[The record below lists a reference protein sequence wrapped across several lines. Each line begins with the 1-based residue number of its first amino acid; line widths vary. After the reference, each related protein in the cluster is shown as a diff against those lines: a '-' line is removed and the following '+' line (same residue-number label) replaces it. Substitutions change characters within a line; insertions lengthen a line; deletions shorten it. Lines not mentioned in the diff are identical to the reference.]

1 MGLFDFFRKKR
12 KVKVKRKRR
21 TRKPPS
27 RKKQTLEKIKADI
40 ENLQTQLKTINIALD
55 KHNDELSQHSKLIN
69 EHSKGL
75 EKLEQIV
82 TKTPI
87 NPLAEEKSQANRP
100 VAMINPPTI
109 PNPPIENSTRKF
121 DISRFSEQEK
131 RILAVFFQNQ
141 GMGLSY
147 VDIAKSLNKSPHT
160 VKNQMNRIRLKADL
174 FNRTVDND
182 SRNRFKLKDG
192 LRIEKYLNI
201 S

>member
-27 RKKQTLEKIKADI
+27 RKKQTLEKTKADI
-40 ENLQTQLKTINIALD
+40 ENLQGQLKTINIALN
-55 KHNDELSQHSKLIN
+55 KHNDELLEHTKLISGHSKA
-69 EHSKGL
+69 L

-87 NPLAEEKSQANRP
+87 IPPAEEKTQANRP
-100 VAMINPPTI
+100 VAMINPPAM
-109 PNPPIENSTRKF
+109 PNPPTDNLDRKF
-121 DISRFSEQEK
+121 DINRFSEQEK
-131 RILAVFFQNQ
+131 RILAVFFQNKD
-141 GMGLSY
+141 MALSY
-147 VDIAKSLNKSPHT
+147 IDIATALNKSPHT
-160 VKNQMNRIRLKADL
+160 VKNQINRMRLKAEL
-174 FNRTVDND
+174 FDKTVDND

-192 LRIEKYLNI
+192 LRVEKYLNV